1 MPFKARTMSCFSKIL
16 WVLLTGL
23 LFLQP
28 LGFVF
33 AQTVSTCIDS
43 GDGGDLIT
51 ADAANPLDVGTI
63 APVVSVNPYAGW
75 LPDCGNSQFIS
86 DQADGKVTPITSVGT
101 NQIVIT
107 RTLNLT
113 AAQLAAATFNI
124 TAKADDAITV
134 IVNGNTA
141 NPALS
146 CGGAQSPCFE
156 HGCITASGP
165 NSAFQNQ
172 FVAGANTITI
182 VIQDLYGDHIAGDY
196 ELCATYPAVIPTATN
211 TATATATSTCTNTP
225 TATATNA
232 TNTNASPTNTPVS
245 TWTPTATAGPE
256 VFQICKNVFNIKKD
270 INVCIVVGTNQY
282 PGRLALRIY
291 NSAGEHIRTLL
302 DETLTQPLSPL
313 TVNWDGK
320 NKFGQE
326 VDSGV
331 YVLYL
336 EKPLG
341 RELGRLVVI
350 H

>member
-1 MPFKARTMSCFSKIL
+1 LR
-16 WVLLTGL
+16 
-23 LFLQP
+23 
-28 LGFVF
+28 
-33 AQTVSTCIDS
+33 
-43 GDGGDLIT
+43 DL
-51 ADAANPLDVGTI
+51 
-63 APVVSVNPYAGW
+63 S
-75 LPDCGNSQFIS
+75 
-86 DQADGKVTPITSVGT
+86 
-101 NQIVIT
+101 
-107 RTLNLT
+107 
-113 AAQLAAATFNI
+113 
-124 TAKADDAITV
+124 
-134 IVNGNTA
+134 
-141 NPALS
+141 
-146 CGGAQSPCFE
+146 
-156 HGCITASGP
+156 
-165 NSAFQNQ
+165 
-172 FVAGANTITI
+172 
-182 VIQDLYGDHIAGDY
+182 
-196 ELCATYPAVIPTATN
+196 AVIPTATN